1 MNYTAGPWAVVST
14 VSNDR
19 KNLFG
24 TAPYREYHI
33 GTFISG
39 SRRDVDILKSNV
51 ALMAYA
57 PNMYEALKSLDILL
71 SEKDL
76 TRQEAKALREC
87 RSLLKRIQAE
97 ARK

>member
-1 MNYTAGPWAVVST
+1 MNMNYTAGPWAVVST

-33 GTFISG
+33 GTFVSG

-51 ALMAYA
+51 ALGQ
-57 PNMYEALKSLDILL
+57 
-71 SEKDL
+71 
-76 TRQEAKALREC
+76 RQWMEFVALRGGDAGAC
-87 RSLLKRIQAE
+87 RCYKIITAGVQGTGT
-97 ARK
+97 